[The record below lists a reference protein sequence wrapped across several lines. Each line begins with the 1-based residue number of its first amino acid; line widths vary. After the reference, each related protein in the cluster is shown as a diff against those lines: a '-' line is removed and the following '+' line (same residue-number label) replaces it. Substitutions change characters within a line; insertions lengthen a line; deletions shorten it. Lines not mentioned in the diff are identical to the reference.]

1 MAKQIK
7 DQAHVLRQMVAAATT
22 WRRLY
27 TLARRNGVATP
38 ADAEIAAAQMVSAAD
53 KASANQLLL
62 DADLRSEIDGL
73 LDQLGVKITEK
84 E

>member
-1 MAKQIK
+1 MTKQIK

-53 KASANQLLL
+53 KATAHRLLL
-62 DADLRSEIDGL
+62 DADLRAEIDGL
-73 LDQLGVKITEK
+73 LDQLGVMIPEK